1 MASKHVETISPYL
14 KKYKC
19 YYKKCSTSTSFK
31 QNIFSKKKLKYF
43 DTKMSPVLT
52 QAAFIW

>member
-14 KKYKC
+14 KKYNC